1 MKNFLHDPLHT
12 PTPCCW
18 FSGQRFL
25 PGSLAVVVLLISA
38 FAAMTAQTNPP
49 GNTPEIRDHL
59 HKAAIYLKQ
68 KDSDSAV
75 KELDAVLALD
85 PRNAEAYANLGVITF
100 FRRDYQ
106 SAEKNLRKAVR
117 IKPALV
123 QSQALLAICE
133 ARLGNAGAKKLL
145 ESSFSKL
152 TEPQLRT
159 QVGMELARL
168 YQQGGDSEHAMRV
181 IQELVDLNPDDV
193 DILYMAHRLY
203 QEMAEDTLDKLAV
216 LAPGSA
222 QMQQIIA
229 ERLINEGDLAG
240 ATEHYKKALQIDPR
254 IPGVHYELAQA
265 LLQSAPNDSATQQ
278 AATNELKAAIAND
291 GDSAK
296 VRCEFGMIAM
306 QDSALDKAYE
316 NYTAAFRLDPS
327 DTEAQLGLGRVL
339 MAMDKSQE
347 AEKYLEMAVQG
358 DPLNA
363 TAHYRL
369 GQVYERLS
377 MKDRAQKE
385 MHLFQ
390 EIRKTKD
397 QVRQLYRQM
406 NRQQAPEA
414 DEAQESEK

>member
-1 MKNFLHDPLHT
+1 M
-12 PTPCCW
+12 
-18 FSGQRFL
+18 
-25 PGSLAVVVLLISA
+25 ISTLT
-38 FAAMTAQTNPP
+38 AATAQTRPS
-49 GNTPEIRDHL
+49 GNTPEIREHL
-59 HKAAIYLKQ
+59 RKAAIYLKQ

-85 PRNAEAYANLGVITF
+85 PRNAEAYANLGVIAF
-100 FRRDYQ
+100 FSRDYQ
-106 SAEKNLRKAVR
+106 SAEKNLRKAVT
-117 IKPALV
+117 IKPSLV

-152 TEPQLRT
+152 IDPKLRT

-168 YQQGGDSEHAMRV
+168 YQQEGDSEHAMPV
-181 IQELVDLNPDDV
+181 IQKLVDLNPDDV
-193 DILYMAHRLY
+193 DILYMAQRLY
-203 QEMAEDTLDKLAV
+203 QELAEDTLDKLAV

-240 ATEHYKKALQIDPR
+240 ATEHYKKALQIDPH

-265 LLQSAPNDSATQQ
+265 LLQSAPNDSSTQE
-278 AATNELKAAIAND
+278 AAKKELEAAIATD

-296 VRCEFGMIAM
+296 VQCEFGKIAM
-306 QDSALDKAYE
+306 QNSALDQAFRDYS
-316 NYTAAFRLDPS
+316 AAFRLDPQ

-339 MAMDKSQE
+339 MAMDKPQE
-347 AEKYLEMAVQG
+347 AKKYLEMSVQG

-369 GQVYERLS
+369 AQVYERLS
-377 MKDRAQKE
+377 MKDRATKE